1 MMSMRQAFGIVTVLV
16 LAVFSAVP
24 ALAQRTDIV
33 VGLVLEPP
41 HLDPTS
47 NAAAAI
53 DEVVYANV
61 FEGLTRFGPNGD
73 ILPALAESWDVSED
87 GLTYTF
93 HLAQGVAFHDGSAM
107 TAEDVVFSLDRA
119 RGADSVNAQKFL
131 FEDIEAV
138 EAADETTVVVTLARP
153 NGSFPF
159 NMAWGD
165 AVIVAPE
172 SAETNATNPV
182 GTGPFRLEG
191 WRQGDSIALV
201 RNEDY
206 WGEPA
211 LLERAT
217 FRFISDPTAAFA
229 AMMAED
235 VDAFPVFPAPET
247 LGQLEAD
254 PRFEVVVGT
263 TEGETILAMNNR
275 REPLDNV
282 LVREA
287 ISHAIDRQAVIDG
300 AMFGYGTPIGTHFAP
315 HHPAYTDL
323 TELSAYDPERSRE
336 LLAEAGVEGLRLSL
350 ALPPPVYARRG
361 GEIIAAQLRDI
372 GIETEI
378 INVEWAQWLEQVFGN
393 GDFDLTVI
401 SHTEPMDI
409 EIYGREDYYFG
420 YGEPEFQ
427 EIWNELNRTTDAEA
441 RNVILGN
448 LQRNISENFVNAYI
462 FQLAKAGAE
471 RVELE
476 GLWVNAPTQA
486 TDLTRVYWR
495 E

>member
-1 MMSMRQAFGIVTVLV
+1 MRQALRIATVLV
-16 LAVFSAVP
+16 LAVFSAAP

-61 FEGLTRFGPNGD
+61 FEGLTRFAPDGQIVPG
-73 ILPALAESWDVSED
+73 LAESWDVSED
-87 GLTYTF
+87 GLVYTF
-93 HLAQGVAFHDGSAM
+93 HIAQGVTFHDGSTL

-119 RGADSVNAQKFL
+119 RGEDSVNAQKFL
-131 FEDIEAV
+131 FDDIESV
-138 EAADETTVVVTLARP
+138 EASDESTVVVTLARP
-153 NGSFPF
+153 NGNFPF

-172 SAETNATNPV
+172 SADTNTTNPI
-182 GTGPFRLEG
+182 GTGPFRFES
-191 WRQGDSIALV
+191 WRQGDSVTLV

-206 WGEPA
+206 WGEAA
-211 LLERAT
+211 LLDRAT

-247 LGQLEAD
+247 LIQLQSD

-275 REPLDNV
+275 REPLNNV

-287 ISHAIDRQAVIDG
+287 IAHAIDRQAVIDG

-315 HHPAYTDL
+315 HHPAYVDL
-323 TELSAYDPERSRE
+323 TELSVYDPERSRE
-336 LLAEAGVEGLRLSL
+336 LLAEAGSEDLRLSL

-361 GEIIAAQLRDI
+361 GEIIAAQLRAV

-378 INVEWAQWLEQVFGN
+378 VNVEWAQWLEQVFGN

-401 SHTEPMDI
+401 SHTEPLDI

-420 YGEPEFQ
+420 YGAPEFQ
-427 EIWNELNRTTDAEA
+427 EIWDELNRTADPEA
-441 RNVILGN
+441 RNALLGD

-462 FQLAKAGAE
+462 FQLAKAGVE

-486 TDLTRVYWR
+486 TDLTKVHWVQ
-495 E
+495 